1 MCEPQNP
8 GTNGQRGRTRAKG
21 MDGKRC
27 HSKGTEEREQ
37 LECPELRFQRTTVK
51 RMCEENMSKV
61 SKFCSRE
68 AEA

>member
-1 MCEPQNP
+1 MSHRIQN
-8 GTNGQRGRTRAKG
+8 GRARANGI
-21 MDGKRC
+21 DGKRC

-37 LECPELRFQRTTVK
+37 LECPELRFQRTTVN
-51 RMCEENMSKV
+51 RMYEETVSKV